1 MTPKEQYY
9 ENTAKTVIQNLEKR
23 RMAGCYC
30 PTAGEAAKLAMSLI
44 APGASVGTGGSM
56 TLEECGIMSLLR
68 AREDI
73 TFLDRATAKT
83 PEEATEMLHQMLLCD
98 SYLMSTNAITMDG
111 ELVNIDGSGNR
122 VAALIYG
129 PKEVIVVAGMNKVC
143 PDLHS
148 AYRRVKDITSPPN
161 CVRLNKNTPCARTGR
176 CGDCLGDDSICSQTV
191 ITRRSGIRERIK
203 VILVGEELGY

>member
-9 ENTAKTVIQNLEKR
+9 ENIAGTIIKNLEKR
-23 RMAGCYC
+23 RMNGYYC
-30 PTAGEAAKLAMSLI
+30 PTAKEAADLAMSLI
-44 APGASVGTGGSM
+44 QPGATVGTGGSM
-56 TLEECGIMSLLR
+56 TLEECGIMSQLR
-68 AREDI
+68 SREDI
-73 TFLDRATAKT
+73 TFLDRAAGQT
-83 PEEATEMLHQMLLCD
+83 PEEVTNILHRMLLSD
-98 SYLMSTNAITMDG
+98 SFLMSTNAITIDG

-129 PKEVIVVAGMNKVC
+129 PKDVIIVAGRNKVC

-148 AYRRVKDITSPPN
+148 AYRRVKDIASPPN
-161 CVRLNKNTPCARTGR
+161 CLRLNKNTPCAKTGR

-191 ITRRSGIRERIK
+191 VTRRSGIVGRIK